1 VLPISGLPVGWLLIV
16 LLISGVFA
24 ARPEIVFR
32 AEKQDLPAIAKA
44 LFERSSR
51 K

>member
-1 VLPISGLPVGWLLIV
+1 VVAHRAADLR
-16 LLISGVFA
+16 VFA